1 MGAVR
6 ESARHRQRRNE
17 GPPLSRWQTLAVFL
31 CTCFLVACTHT
42 RPEKLPGET
51 DLKVVRVSIVSAD
64 GSDGVDFA
72 PLLPRLGSRPG
83 TALYTDRYYNP
94 VRVAEDRRR
103 VLTYLQ
109 SKGWFDA
116 RVDEPKV
123 LVDEEGKRVE
133 LTIRY
138 EKGPRFALAS
148 VTMQHAPPG
157 TEGILDGR
165 ITARAGQA
173 YDLET
178 MRIARYDMAQD
189 LQRQGYGHARVYIR
203 TYVDRAAQVV
213 SVVYFADPGPVTRI
227 GTITIEGARK
237 VAAEDVRARVGLEP
251 GEPYTLSRKEK
262 AELDLYDTGAFA
274 QAVINTSADIETYFG
289 DVPDTGG
296 ILEPE
301 RIADDGSLKPRALP
315 ETIDLVV
322 HVDEAPRAR
331 LRLRGTL
338 EADPSR
344 GDATAGAEVQLRNA
358 FGSQHHLTLRGRLGY
373 GVLFGDDVDTPG
385 GLYGDALAR
394 YTRPSLIGR
403 LVDGRLTVRFRDVL
417 YPGFHFRELFSG
429 PGVRSTLA
437 RDLFVEADVGF
448 RLGQQVDF
456 GAFDE
461 PTRARFALADSN
473 TYRGGEA
480 SGALIWDARNDP
492 VEPMS
497 GHLLALRVA
506 GSPGGALAT
515 QRYGVVAPEAR
526 GLLPLSPSF
535 SIGVRAS
542 AGWVFGWDDSG
553 VPLGPRFF
561 GGGAFGNRG
570 FGRDR
575 MSPIAAA
582 DCAPSP
588 TPNAPPIC
596 RGELVG
602 GLSILESSVELRY
615 LPPLKQAGFVVFVDA
630 GGAGRRADPFE
641 TGVSMAVG
649 IGPRLRLW
657 YVPLSVDLSHQFMRD
672 SVVANHRFLVFARI
686 GEAF

>member
-1 MGAVR
+1 M
-6 ESARHRQRRNE
+6 ST
-17 GPPLSRWQTLAVFL
+17 WQKLAVLL
-31 CTCFLVACTHT
+31 CTWVLVACTHT

-51 DLKVVRVSIVSAD
+51 DLKVSRVSIVASD
-64 GSDGVDFA
+64 GSSDVDFA

-83 TALYTDRYYNP
+83 NALYTDRHYNP

-109 SKGWFDA
+109 SKGWLDA
-116 RVDEPKV
+116 HVDEPKV

-133 LTIRY
+133 LTITY
-138 EKGPRFALAS
+138 DKGPRFALAS
-148 VTMQHAPPG
+148 VTTQGAPPA
-157 TEGILDGR
+157 TEAILDGR
-165 ITARAGQA
+165 ITARPGET

-203 TYVDRAAQVV
+203 TYVDRAAHVV

-227 GTITIEGARK
+227 GKIVIEGNRK
-237 VAAEDVRARVGLEP
+237 VAADDVRARVGLEA

-289 DVPDTGG
+289 DVPDSGG
-296 ILEPE
+296 LIEPE
-301 RIADDGSLKPRALP
+301 RVAEDGSLKPRALP
-315 ETIDLVV
+315 ETIDLFV
-322 HVDEAPRAR
+322 HVDEAPSAR

-338 EADPSR
+338 EADPTR
-344 GDATAGAEVQLRNA
+344 GDATVGAELQLRNY
-358 FGSQHHLTLRGRLGY
+358 FGSQHHLTLRGRVGY

-394 YTRPSLIGR
+394 YTRPSLLGR
-403 LVDGRLTVRFRDVL
+403 LVDGRLTARFRDVL
-417 YPGFHFRELFSG
+417 YPGFHFRELFVG

-461 PTRARFALADSN
+461 ATRARFALADSN
-473 TYRGGEA
+473 TYRGGEVG
-480 SGALIWDARNDP
+480 SSLIWDARNDP

-526 GLLPLSPSF
+526 GFLPLSQSF
-535 SIGVRAS
+535 SIGARAS
-542 AGWVFGWDDSG
+542 AGWVFGWDDAG

-582 DCAPSP
+582 DCVPNP
-588 TPNAPPIC
+588 MPNAPPIC

-602 GLSILESSVELRY
+602 GLSILETSAELRY
-615 LPPLKQAGFVVFVDA
+615 LPPLKQAGFVAFVDA

-672 SVVANHRFLVFARI
+672 GVVANHRFLVFARI